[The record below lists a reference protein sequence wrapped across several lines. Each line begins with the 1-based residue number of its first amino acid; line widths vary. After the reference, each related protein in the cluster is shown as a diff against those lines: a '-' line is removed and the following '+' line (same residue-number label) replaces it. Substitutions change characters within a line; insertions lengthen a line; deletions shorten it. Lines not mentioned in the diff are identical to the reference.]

1 MYDSCL
7 AKQEALKKLFS
18 GGTRETKYHKIIEL
32 GKSLPPF
39 LHEDQIEDNRVLGCQ
54 SQMYLTS
61 VYSDGLVHFKAHSD
75 ALISAGLAA
84 LILSI
89 YNMEAP
95 ETILKCPPAILH
107 ELGIPS
113 IVSPSRANGLLS
125 LYTKMQQVA
134 LKYLVA

>member
-1 MYDSCL
+1 MYSSCL
-7 AKQEALKKLFS
+7 VKQDAFKKLFNT
-18 GGTRETKYHKIIEL
+18 GTRETKYHTIIEL

-39 LHEDQIEDNRVLGCQ
+39 LPEEQIEDNRVLGCQ
-54 SQMYLTS
+54 SQMYLSST
-61 VYSDGLVHFKAHSD
+61 YTDGLVHFKAHSD

-84 LILSI
+84 LLLSI
-89 YNMEAP
+89 YDMEAP
-95 ETILKCPPAILH
+95 ETILKCPPTILQ

-125 LYTKMQQVA
+125 LYTKMQQFA